1 MAKSRTSPAAES
13 AFALAAEPHDHEACV
28 DDALRRAEALCRSQG
43 ARLTPVRRRVLEL
56 VWNGHRPRGAY
67 DILEDLASDGK
78 RPAPLTVYR
87 ALDFLV
93 EQGLVHRLESLNAF
107 VGCTHPG
114 GGHAS
119 QFLVCE
125 RCGTATEV
133 NDPKVAAAIS
143 RSAEALGFHVER
155 PMVEVTGVCPE
166 CRKVDGEKD
175 RRSA

>member
-1 MAKSRTSPAAES
+1 MTS
-13 AFALAAEPHDHEACV
+13 AFTLAAEPHDHQACV
-28 DDALRRAEALCRSQG
+28 GNALEQAEALCRAQG

-56 VWNGHRPRGAY
+56 VWNGHTPRGAY
-67 DILEDLASDGK
+67 DILNDLATDGR

-107 VGCTHPG
+107 IGCPHPG

-125 RCGTATEV
+125 RCNTATEI
-133 NDPKVAAAIS
+133 NDPAVTDAIS
-143 RSAEALGFHVER
+143 RSAEAMGFQVHQ
-155 PMVEVTGVCPE
+155 PMVEVTGLCPK
-166 CRKVDGEKD
+166 CRKAEED
-175 RRSA
+175 

>member
-1 MAKSRTSPAAES
+1 MAKGRTGAGAES
-13 AFALAAEPHDHEACV
+13 AFALAAEPHDHDACV
-28 DDALRRAEALCRSQG
+28 DDALDRAEALCRAQG

-56 VWNGHRPRGAY
+56 VWNGHNPRGAY
-67 DILEDLASDGK
+67 DILNDLAADGR

-107 VGCTHPG
+107 IGCPHPG

-119 QFLVCE
+119 QFLVCG

-133 NDPKVAAAIS
+133 NDPDVTAAIS
-143 RSAEALGFHVER
+143 RSAEALGFQVDR
-155 PMVEVTGVCPE
+155 PMVEVTGLCPQ
-166 CRKVDGEKD
+166 CRGADGSD

>member
-1 MAKSRTSPAAES
+1 MEKARTGSAADS
-13 AFALAAEPHDHEACV
+13 AFALAAEPHDHDACV
-28 DDALRRAEALCRSQG
+28 DDAMARAEAICGAQG
-43 ARLTPVRRRVLEL
+43 VRLTPVRRRVLEL

-67 DILEDLASDGK
+67 DILEDLATDGK
-78 RPAPLTVYR
+78 KPAPLTVYR

-107 VGCTHPG
+107 IGCPHPG

-133 NDPKVAAAIS
+133 NDPEVAAAIA
-143 RSAEALGFHVER
+143 RSAEALGFQVGR
-155 PMVEVTGVCPE
+155 PIVEVSGLCPK
-166 CRKVDGEKD
+166 CRAEDDAED
-175 RRSA
+175 R